1 MASPA
6 LLHLDHTIAAHSL
19 RGGIAS
25 ALLSAAAVALIAA
38 AGIAGLVHLGILD
51 LAALIGALRHV
62 DPSLIVTVL
71 ALSLVNYALRAWR
84 WHVLTRQL
92 TDTVSLTA
100 STAYYFTGFAFL
112 LTPGKLGEMVR
123 LWLLKSR
130 HAVTYQRSLGLVVVD
145 RISDLASLVVLGAL
159 GLLLHA
165 EHAAAILGLALLL
178 AVPLACLSS
187 RRLVATC
194 ALLGNR
200 LTGRRWPALFVFV
213 LGADRA
219 LRRVCRPAVLLASL
233 VLGLAAWAAQIGG
246 VWLMLRA
253 VGFDGGLLHAAF
265 LYPVAI
271 LAGAAALVPGGA
283 DAVLAGMLAM
293 TGLSGEAA
301 LTGTLLVRMATWW
314 FAMLVGLVVA
324 PMVLAR
330 R

>member
-6 LLHLDHTIAAHSL
+6 LLRLDQTVAAQAL
-19 RGGIAS
+19 RGGMVS
-25 ALLSAAAVALIAA
+25 TLCWAAAAALIVATGVA
-38 AGIAGLVHLGILD
+38 VLVRLGILD
-51 LAALIGALRHV
+51 PAAIAGALRHV
-62 DPSLIVTVL
+62 HPSLIVTVL

-84 WHVLTRQL
+84 WHILTREL

-100 STAYYFTGFAFL
+100 STGYYFTGFAFL
-112 LTPGKLGEMVR
+112 LTPGKLGEVVR

-130 HAVTYQRSLGLVVVD
+130 HAVPYQRSLGLVVVD
-145 RISDLASLVVLGAL
+145 RISDLASLVVLGAM
-159 GLLLHA
+159 GLLFHA
-165 EHAAAILGLALLL
+165 EHMAAILGLALVL

-187 RRLVATC
+187 RRLVCGC
-194 ALLGNR
+194 AMLGNR
-200 LTGRRWPALFVFV
+200 LTGRRWPALFLFV

-219 LRRVCRPAVLLASL
+219 LRRVCRPAVLLASFA
-233 VLGLAAWAAQIGG
+233 LGLAAWGAQIAG

-265 LYPVAI
+265 LYPVAL

-301 LTGTLLVRMATWW
+301 LTGTLLARIATWW

-324 PMVLAR
+324 PIVLSR